1 MSMSQVY
8 VAGVGSVFPIV
19 SIALTSKV
27 CVPSVSELYVF
38 GVIHSVNVVGV
49 VVVLSSLHSKVA
61 PTGLVLVKVNVPVFW
76 LVGFVGLDV
85 IVVSGELVSTTPHD
99 ATAFAVLPTVSTILA
114 CPQNGPSGIGFVVG
128 TEYVPVVGQMKVGRV
143 WFSVFVVPVVIEIV
157 TVPPASHVPVT
168 VVVGFVTT
176 GGTVTVM

>member
-61 PTGLVLVKVNVPVFW
+61 PIGLVLVKVKLAVDW
-76 LVGFVGLDV
+76 LVGFVGLEV
-85 IVVSGELVSTTPHD
+85 IVVSGEVVSTTPHD
-99 ATAFAVLPTVSTILA
+99 ATAFAVLPTVSVILA
-114 CPQNGPSGIGFVVG
+114 CPQNGPSGIGSVG
-128 TEYVPVVGQMKVGRV
+128 IEYVPVVGQVNGVRV

-157 TVPPASHVPVT
+157 IVPPGSHVPFT
-168 VVVGFVTT
+168 VVVGVVTT